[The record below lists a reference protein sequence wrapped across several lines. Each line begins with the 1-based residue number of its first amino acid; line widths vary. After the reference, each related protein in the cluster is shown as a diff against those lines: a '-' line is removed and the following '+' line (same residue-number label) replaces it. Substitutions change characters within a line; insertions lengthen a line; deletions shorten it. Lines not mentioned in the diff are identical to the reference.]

1 MKYHDLYM
9 ELSIPIIE
17 RDLQKRL
24 VIINLL
30 KNTDMWDEKEI
41 LDKKKI
47 FIVVSNSVAERI
59 NTKSDFFMTSKK
71 DKENH
76 GFGLKNI
83 AATVEKY
90 HGECYMESIVE
101 NRETL
106 FKISIAI
113 PTAKA
118 EEKEE

>member
-1 MKYHDLYM
+1 M

-41 LDKKKI
+41 LDKKEI

-76 GFGLKNI
+76 GFGLKNM
-83 AATVEKY
+83 TVIKIFRFK
-90 HGECYMESIVE
+90 SIPIVVVK
-101 NRETL
+101 N
-106 FKISIAI
+106 S
-113 PTAKA
+113 
-118 EEKEE
+118 

>member
-41 LDKKKI
+41 LDKKEI

-83 AATVEKY
+83 AVIKIFHFKSIPIVVEKN
-90 HGECYMESIVE
+90 S
-101 NRETL
+101 
-106 FKISIAI
+106 
-113 PTAKA
+113 
-118 EEKEE
+118 

>member
-1 MKYHDLYM
+1 M

-41 LDKKKI
+41 LDKKEI

-59 NTKSDFFMTSKK
+59 NTKSDF
-71 DKENH
+71 
-76 GFGLKNI
+76 L
-83 AATVEKY
+83 
-90 HGECYMESIVE
+90 
-101 NRETL
+101 
-106 FKISIAI
+106 
-113 PTAKA
+113 
-118 EEKEE
+118 